1 MSEYSNP
8 LLCHNEA
15 GYYLTTLQVAIQFI
29 SNLKP
34 EMLQIRV
41 KTLCVRYREFLEHV
55 TVYIYIYNWNIWQRK
70 ILTNKLNSPI
80 GRMAW

>member
-29 SNLKP
+29 NNLEP
-34 EMLQIRV
+34 EMLQRRV
-41 KTLCVRYREFLEHV
+41 KSLSVRYV
-55 TVYIYIYNWNIWQRK
+55 SICMCACI
-70 ILTNKLNSPI
+70 
-80 GRMAW
+80 